1 MASPAVK
8 YVKCVRPLEIKTQRR
23 RENNQSQLGDSGLKI
38 SQIILGGMSFGDKN
52 WQPWVLDQ
60 EEAIPIIKYA
70 FDRGI
75 NTWDVADAYSN
86 GRSEEIIGNAIKKLE
101 IPRSKLVIMTKCFHY
116 VDETHGPISPGTFNI
131 NDGKQVNLVGL
142 SRKHIMDA
150 VDKSI
155 ERLGTYIDVLQ
166 VHRLDQG
173 TPGEEIMKALN
184 DVIESGKARYIGA
197 SSGFYNLLYREEER
211 EMIPY
216 CKATGVGLVPWSPL
230 GAGVLTHPWSDRS
243 DPREQS
249 DVFLKLLFRSREDSA
264 DQAIVQRVEQLATKK
279 GLSMAQITIAWVLA
293 KGEISPICGLETRER
308 IDQAISA
315 LSVSLSDDEVR
326 FLEEPYLPRE
336 ISGY

>member
-1 MASPAVK
+1 
-8 YVKCVRPLEIKTQRR
+8 
-23 RENNQSQLGDSGLKI
+23 
-38 SQIILGGMSFGDKN
+38 MSFGDKN
-52 WQPWVLDQ
+52 WQPWVLD
-60 EEAIPIIKYA
+60 EDEAIPIIKYA

-86 GRSEEIIGNAIKKLE
+86 GRSEEIIGNAIKKLK

-116 VDETHGPISPGTFNI
+116 VDETRGPISPGTFNI
-131 NDGKQVNLVGL
+131 NDGEQVNLVGL

-166 VHRLDQG
+166 VHRLDPG

-184 DVIESGKARYIGA
+184 DVVDSGKARYIGA
-197 SSGFYNLLYREEER
+197 SSMPAWEFQRLQNIAEKHNWHKFISMQGFYNLLYREEER

-230 GAGVLTHPWSDRS
+230 GAGVLTHPWTDRS

-249 DVFLKLLFRSREDSA
+249 DVFLKLLFRSREDAA

>member
-1 MASPAVK
+1 
-8 YVKCVRPLEIKTQRR
+8 
-23 RENNQSQLGDSGLKI
+23 
-38 SQIILGGMSFGDKN
+38 MSFGDKN

-197 SSGFYNLLYREEER
+197 SSVRCPLLY
-211 EMIPY
+211 
-216 CKATGVGLVPWSPL
+216 CFHL
-230 GAGVLTHPWSDRS
+230 
-243 DPREQS
+243 
-249 DVFLKLLFRSREDSA
+249 
-264 DQAIVQRVEQLATKK
+264 
-279 GLSMAQITIAWVLA
+279 
-293 KGEISPICGLETRER
+293 
-308 IDQAISA
+308 
-315 LSVSLSDDEVR
+315 VSLFSCCFWSSWLFASRVDTRTIDARLGVPAAPEYCR
-326 FLEEPYLPRE
+326 KA
-336 ISGY
+336 